1 MSKFIP
7 IAALGALWSTTAL
20 AGGVGVMGTGGF
32 HEARAYYYRDDGIQG
47 IDTQSRPN
55 VGFGG
60 EALLGDKDDKIIGIM
75 RLYYLSDFP
84 VNDPDLSGE
93 DTKNF
98 EFTYPAAADQG
109 AYNVGV
115 MTVGVQWGVWGDPGG
130 FQATVNTLAG
140 SGFATTDSLEFFL
153 GEVGGGVTY
162 ALSDQIQTYANVAF
176 SVRYRKRVFLG
187 ENMYAG
193 IRYMF
198 D

>member
-32 HEARAYYYRDDGIQG
+32 HEARAYYYRDDGVQG

-55 VGFGG
+55 IGIGG
-60 EALLGDKDDKIIGIM
+60 EALLGAKDDKIIGIM

-84 VNDPDLSGE
+84 VNDPDLSAE
-93 DTKNF
+93 ETNKY

-109 AYNVGV
+109 HHNVGV

-130 FQATVNTLAG
+130 F
-140 SGFATTDSLEFFL
+140 
-153 GEVGGGVTY
+153 TY
-162 ALSDQIQTYANVAF
+162 ALSDQLQTYANVAF
-176 SVRYRKRVFLG
+176 SARYRKRVYMG
-187 ENMYAG
+187 GNMYAG